1 MRHFSPFTRPS
12 SYMSPQFISERV
24 VSSRTHTEVLFDEI
38 TTEKIRDILINKAQQ
53 IVGRRPQELL
63 DKDEESQRKTVQ
75 RFARSLVTPLRNM
88 PHFLYNRI
96 DFESEPVGPQ
106 QSLFGTGYQHTFWT
120 IITINTN
127 EAMSPETLVEAIN
140 DKFEKEVMRLR
151 SVIRHELAHRLD
163 MERIHS
169 DPVKRIQSRRFQR
182 AVTSPPGSSDYYG
195 KPTEILAHAN
205 HTLELMTQ
213 GHEQAWREVMANY
226 ILSDTS
232 KNHRDTKE
240 YIRLMSKLTK
250 ELNYPFTQRLMFR
263 RTMLNLMKQMH
274 IDVQGLEGKDPIEK
288 RTILL
293 RRGLSPERQ
302 KELPSVRLL
311 NRG

>member
-1 MRHFSPFTRPS
+1 MPTIRPYTRT
-12 SYMSPQFISERV
+12 ILHERV

-38 TTEKIRDILINKAQQ
+38 TTEKIRDILINKARQ
-53 IVGRRPQELL
+53 IIGLLPQELL
-63 DKDEESQRKTVQ
+63 SRDEEAQRKLVQ
-75 RFARSLVTPLRNM
+75 RFARSLVTPLRNL
-88 PHFLYNRI
+88 PHFLYNKI
-96 DFESEPVGPQ
+96 DFESEPVGSH

-120 IITINTN
+120 IISVIIN

-151 SVIRHELAHRLD
+151 SVVRHELAHRLD

-182 AVTSPPGSSDYYG
+182 AVTPPPGSSDYYG

-205 HTLELMTQ
+205 HTIELMTQ
-213 GHEQAWREVMANY
+213 GHDQGWREVMANY

-232 KNHRDTKE
+232 KNHRDTRE

-250 ELNYPFTQRLMFR
+250 ELNYPFTQRIMFR
-263 RTMLNLMKQMH
+263 RTMLKLMKQMH
-274 IDVQGLEGKDPIEK
+274 MDVQGLEGKDPLEK

-293 RRGLSPERQ
+293 QRGISPDKQ
-302 KELPSVRLL
+302 KEIPSVRLL